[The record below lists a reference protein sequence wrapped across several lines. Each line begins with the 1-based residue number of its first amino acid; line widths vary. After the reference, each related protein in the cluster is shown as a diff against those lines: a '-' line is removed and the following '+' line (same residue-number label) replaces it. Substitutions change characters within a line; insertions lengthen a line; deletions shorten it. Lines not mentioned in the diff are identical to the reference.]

1 MQKILEN
8 WKIVWWTE
16 FDPVLE
22 DWQTAEEA
30 QDWEY
35 EAWLEEQKQKE
46 PHFVTIEIP
55 LTLLAT
61 NEDLQK
67 KLVFLRL
74 VYSHM
79 ETVTRNGV
87 TYLSHIDITDIKGYL
102 PYTEYKKRKGNW
114 IKFPPEVH
122 ALYVEEEKNE
132 KPTA

>member
-1 MQKILEN
+1 MD
-8 WKIVWWTE
+8 WKIIWFVDE
-16 FDPVLE
+16 FPLLE
-22 DWQTAEEA
+22 PNQYAEEA

-35 EAWLEEQKQKE
+35 EAWIKEQEEKK

-122 ALYVEEEKNE
+122 ALYAEEEKNE

>member
-1 MQKILEN
+1 MKKIVEN

-22 DWQTAEEA
+22 DWQSAEVV
-30 QDWEY
+30 DYTEY

-79 ETVTRNGV
+79 ETGMELLTS
-87 TYLSHIDITDIKGYL
+87 LILI
-102 PYTEYKKRKGNW
+102 
-114 IKFPPEVH
+114 
-122 ALYVEEEKNE
+122 
-132 KPTA
+132 

>member
-1 MQKILEN
+1 MD
-8 WKIVWWTE
+8 WKIIWFVDE
-16 FDPVLE
+16 FPLLE
-22 DWQTAEEA
+22 PNQYAEEA

-35 EAWLEEQKQKE
+35 EAWIKEQEEKK

-102 PYTEYKKRKGNW
+102 PSTEYKKRKGNW

-122 ALYVEEEKNE
+122 ALYAEEEKNE